1 MKESRMFTKIP
12 HTTDSLLSNEGVT
25 SLIVN
30 DALRKICQ
38 LTGLTEQQAFVLLS
52 SQVTQ
57 QHNNNGHRAIIK
69 VQAPLLEQKESQFIS
84 SLFN

>member
-1 MKESRMFTKIP
+1 MFTKTP

-25 SLIVN
+25 SLIIN

-38 LTGLTEQQAFVLLS
+38 LTGLTEQQAFALLS

-57 QHNNNGHRAIIK
+57 QRNHNSHREVIK

>member
-1 MKESRMFTKIP
+1 MFTKIT

-30 DALRKICQ
+30 DALRKISQ
-38 LTGLTEQQAFVLLS
+38 LTGLSQQQAFALLS

-57 QHNNNGHRAIIK
+57 QYNNTDHREIIK